1 MGQAHE
7 VVPVPLKEGVVEVV
21 GDSVLLE
28 GVRRGRL
35 TQREARRVCRGERH
49 DDEDEQR
56 HAQHHDRQRDQAPSD
71 QADEVGH

>member
-1 MGQAHE
+1 MDEAQE
-7 VVPVPLKEGVVEVV
+7 VLPEPLEKRVVEMV
-21 GDSVLLE
+21 GGSVLLE
-28 GVRRGRL
+28 GVWRGRL
-35 TQREARRVCRGERH
+35 TQRKTRRVCRGERH